1 MNNTVIAVTIGIIII
16 VFGFLI
22 YSTTMNDKPDTVPV
36 VNVNNTTNSTETAQT
51 EAQKEAAFQAQR
63 KENEAK
69 EVAFTIDVTKL
80 PEAQQVALKT
90 MGVNETSIK
99 ITNAMVTCAGADLS
113 EARMAEIKGGASVSI
128 AEGIKLV
135 GCYNAN

>member
-1 MNNTVIAVTIGIIII
+1 MNNTVITVAIGIIII

-22 YSTTMNDKPDTVPV
+22 YSTMNDDLVEVPV
-36 VNVNNTTNSTETAQT
+36 VNVNTTNNSSTTAQT

-80 PEAQQVALKT
+80 PEAQQLALKT
-90 MGVNETSIK
+90 MGVNETSLK
-99 ITNAMVTCAGADLS
+99 ITNAMVTCAAT
-113 EARMAEIKGGASVSI
+113 EMNEVRMAEIKGGATVTMG
-128 AEGIKLV
+128 EGIKLIS
-135 GCYNAN
+135 CYNEN

>member
-1 MNNTVIAVTIGIIII
+1 MNNTVIALAIGIIII

-22 YSTTMNDKPDTVPV
+22 YSTMNDKPDTVPV
-36 VNVNNTTNSTETAQT
+36 VNVNNTTNNTETAQT

-80 PEAQQVALKT
+80 PEAPQVALKT

-128 AEGIKLV
+128 VEGIKLV